1 MIKAGAWTKTGVAVI
16 LELKSEVKG
25 KTLTLKAPIDSADL
39 TVDAAGAVLTMTIGL
54 DRVKSGSFLLDL
66 GVGAFLSSYGAKELL
81 FVGSGPA
88 GVEPLLVGGVATS
101 GRVAVD
107 LELEL
112 RPQEFTEAE
121 MVLEV
126 RGTAVFED
134 VEVPIPG
141 IGRLSD
147 LTLQVWG
154 LITMTPVA

>member
-1 MIKAGAWTKTGVAVI
+1 VI
-16 LELKSEVKG
+16 LELTSEVKG
-25 KTLTLKAPIDSADL
+25 KALKLRAPIDSTDL
-39 TVDAAGAVLTMTIGL
+39 TIDSAGAVLTMTIGL

-88 GVEPLLVGGVATS
+88 GIDQLLVGGVATS

-112 RPQEFTEAE
+112 RAQEFTEAE

>member
-1 MIKAGAWTKTGVAVI
+1 M
-16 LELKSEVKG
+16 
-25 KTLTLKAPIDSADL
+25 
-39 TVDAAGAVLTMTIGL
+39 
-54 DRVKSGSFLLDL
+54 
-66 GVGAFLSSYGAKELL
+66 
-81 FVGSGPA
+81 
-88 GVEPLLVGGVATS
+88 
-101 GRVAVD
+101 D

>member
-1 MIKAGAWTKTGVAVI
+1 VITAGAWTKTGVAVI
-16 LELKSEVKG
+16 LELTSEVKG
-25 KTLTLKAPIDSADL
+25 KTLTLKAPIDSTDL
-39 TVDAAGAVLTMTIGL
+39 TIDSAGAVLTMTIGL

-66 GVGAFLSSYGAKELL
+66 GVGAFLSSYGAKALL

-88 GVEPLLVGGVATS
+88 GVDPLLVGGVATS

-112 RPQEFTEAE
+112 RPLEFTEAE

-141 IGRLSD
+141 IGRISD